1 MIAKAKPS
9 PSRRST
15 TRAKPAAKKTRK
27 TVKPAKR
34 ASGAF
39 KFKLRMYRQ
48 GLGDFFLLSLPRKS
62 GGEWR
67 LLIDCG
73 VIIGTP
79 EAKPTMQKLVGQLKA
94 DVGGALDAI
103 AVTHRHADH
112 VSGFLQAQE
121 LFAQFTVGE
130 VWVSW
135 LENPRDKLGKQI
147 LGLHEKA
154 EQALRASAVALGARG
169 QGDRA
174 EEITALMAF
183 RGEELGAAGSTTL
196 AAVNAAKSLGPLHYM
211 TPGDAPLDLGD
222 TGARL
227 FVLGPPKDE
236 KLLGRMDPSSANP
249 ETYGLTA
256 LAGLLNNLAPALG
269 IGSDEAADDA
279 AMPFGPA
286 WRIPLDDKTAPEF
299 FKTNYFGSEAWRR
312 IDADWLGSANALALT
327 FDKAVNNTSLVFAIE
342 LESGEVLL
350 FAADAQVGNWLSW
363 QNVHWDTADGA
374 IGANDL
380 LKRTIVY
387 KVGHHF
393 SHNATLKEMGLE
405 EMTALQ
411 YAMGAVDEKMAIKKR
426 WTHMPFPDLMT
437 ALDAHTAKRTVRSD
451 RPIPPAAKDVRA
463 FDGYYEL
470 TL

>member
-15 TRAKPAAKKTRK
+15 TRTKQAAKKARK
-27 TVKPAKR
+27 AAKPAKR
-34 ASGAF
+34 ASGSFA
-39 KFKLRMYRQ
+39 FKLRMYRQ

-73 VIIGTP
+73 VIAGTTD
-79 EAKPTMQKLVGQLKA
+79 AKSTMQRLVGQLKA
-94 DVGGALDAI
+94 DVGGKLDAV

-112 VSGFLQAQE
+112 VSGFLQAQD
-121 LFAQFTVGE
+121 LFEQFTVGE

-154 EQALRASAVALGARG
+154 EQALRASAVALGAHG
-169 QGDRA
+169 QGDAA
-174 EEITALMAF
+174 EEIAALMAF
-183 RGEELGAAGSTTL
+183 RGDELGAAGSTTL
-196 AAVNAAKSLGPLHYM
+196 AAVNAAKSLGALRYM
-211 TPGDAPLDLGD
+211 TPGDAPLDIGD

-236 KLLGRMDPSSANP
+236 KLLGRMNPSTAHP
-249 ETYGLTA
+249 ETYGMTA
-256 LAGLLNNLAPALG
+256 LAGLLNNLGPALG
-269 IGSDEAADDA
+269 ANEDISEDA
-279 AMPFGPA
+279 ALPFGPA
-286 WRIPLDDKTAPEF
+286 WRIPLDDKTAPDF
-299 FKTNYFGSEAWRR
+299 FKSNYFASETWRR
-312 IDADWLGSANALALT
+312 IDADWLGNANALALT

-363 QNVHWDTADGA
+363 QNVQWDTDDGV
-374 IGANDL
+374 ITANDL
-380 LKRTIVY
+380 LKRTAVY

-393 SHNATLKEMGLE
+393 SHNATLKELGLE

-426 WTHMPFPDLMT
+426 WTHMPFPELLK
-437 ALDAHTAKRTVRSD
+437 ALDAHTAKRTIRSD
-451 RPIPPAAKDVRA
+451 RAIPAAAKDVRA